1 MKRIMCRFGMLFS
14 SIALIILAAAWS
26 APALAQPPVGP
37 TSKIEDLQVLDL
49 ETAAR
54 MAMAENPSL
63 KAALERVIQARE
75 AVRQARSAYLPRLDL
90 EGSGARARL
99 SQNAYNA
106 KLGNAA
112 LIANAYTPPIDPIEV
127 NRSDDFYTAS
137 LTASWLL
144 FDGFARR
151 FNLEAAMSGEK
162 SSQAAREDAQRLLLS
177 AVIGSFL
184 NAQLAL
190 ENVAIARADEA
201 FNQRLLNEAKLR
213 YDVGTGALSDVLNFE
228 VQANSAHSER
238 IAADRVYQTS
248 RIGLAAL
255 LGIERARLPEKT
267 RLSDLSPATEAELE
281 TPDAEALLLA
291 AYDRRPDLQ
300 LSEHSV
306 QQAEA
311 LAKSARSGY
320 WPTLTVSGS
329 YSGER
334 AEDAGFESEDFGNTF
349 ALSLHYNLFSGG
361 LTHAKHQEAKA
372 RLRELERTWENA
384 RINITSEVQSVL
396 ARVGSAQQQL
406 LLQRRNAKLVHRN
419 RDLVEK
425 EYKAGVGSLVRLNEA
440 QRDLIRAQVSLASAR
455 ATLRGAWY
463 DLETATGQ
471 IVETFKKG
479 YSEKP

>member
-1 MKRIMCRFGMLFS
+1 MKRIMCRFGIPLL
-14 SIALIILAAAWS
+14 SIVLIILAAAWC
-26 APALAQPPVGP
+26 APVLAQSPAGP
-37 TSKIEDLQVLDL
+37 KSKLDDLEVLDL

-54 MAMAENPSL
+54 MALADNPSL
-63 KAALERVIQARE
+63 KAAMERAIQARE
-75 AVRQARSAYLPRLDL
+75 AVRQARSAYWPRLDL
-90 EGSGARARL
+90 EGSGARVTL
-99 SQNAYNA
+99 SNTAYDNQWIQAQFFQN
-106 KLGNAA
+106 LGG
-112 LIANAYTPPIDPIEV
+112 PPADVEETE
-127 NRSDDFYTAS
+127 DYYKAS

-144 FDGFARR
+144 FDGFARW
-151 FNLEAAMSGEK
+151 FNLAAAKSGEQ
-162 SSQAAREDAQRLLLS
+162 SSRAAREDARRLLLS

-190 ENVAIARADEA
+190 ENVSIAKADEA
-201 FNQRLLNEAKLR
+201 FNQRLLSESKLR

-228 VQANSAHSER
+228 VQANSANAER

-255 LGIERARLPEKT
+255 LGIAQARLPEKT
-267 RLSDLSPATEAELE
+267 RLSELSPATEVELA
-281 TPDAEALLLA
+281 TPDAEALLQA
-291 AYDRRPDLQ
+291 AYNRRPDLR
-300 LSEHSV
+300 LSDYSV

-320 WPTLTVSGS
+320 WPTLMVSGS
-329 YSGER
+329 YDGER
-334 AEDAGFESEDFGNTF
+334 VEDAGFESEDFGNTI
-349 ALSLHYNLFSGG
+349 ALSLQYNLFSGG

-372 RLRELERTWENA
+372 RLRELERTRENA

-440 QRDLIRAQVSLASAR
+440 QRDLIRAQVRLASAR

-471 IVETFKKG
+471 IVETFK
-479 YSEKP
+479 